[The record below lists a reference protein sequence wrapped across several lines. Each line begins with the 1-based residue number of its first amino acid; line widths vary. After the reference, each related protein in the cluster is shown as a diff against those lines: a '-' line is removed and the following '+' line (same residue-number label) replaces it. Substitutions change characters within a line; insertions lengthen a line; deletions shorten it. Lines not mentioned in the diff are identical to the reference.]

1 MTAIDDHLARFDD
14 AQRSALLATVATIRT
29 ALPGAT
35 EVISYGM
42 PTFKIAGDRGVAVV
56 GLDGFSNHNSLFPYS
71 GLVLSE
77 FADELAPY
85 PGTKGSIHFERDR
98 PFPAPLLKRIL
109 KARIREINDDYPKK
123 SGEAVEFYDNGF
135 VKASGRVKDGEL
147 HGAWRW
153 FRRDGTLLRSG
164 SFRAGAQVGEWTT
177 YDRAGAPHRVTRL
190 G

>member
-1 MTAIDDHLARFDD
+1 MTVIDDHFAGFDHQ
-14 AQRSALLATVATIRT
+14 QRAALLATVATIRR

-42 PTFKIAGDRGVAVV
+42 PTFKVDGEKGVAAI
-56 GLDGFSNHNSLFPYS
+56 GLDGFTQHNSLFPYS

-77 FADELAPY
+77 FADELATHRAAK
-85 PGTKGSIHFERDR
+85 GTIRFDRDR

-109 KARIREINDDYPKK
+109 KVRIGEINASYPKK
-123 SGEAVEFYDNGF
+123 SGESKEFYDNGF
-135 VKASGRVKDGEL
+135 VKASGKVKDGEM

-153 FRRDGTLLRSG
+153 FRRDGTILRSG
-164 SFRAGAQVGEWTT
+164 SFRNGVQVGEWVT
-177 YDRAGAPHRVTRL
+177 YDRLGEPHKVTRF